1 MALIRNSKIF
11 PNSTR
16 TTQAKEQAARAT
28 SILERM
34 RRALQYP
41 HSQTTN
47 QIQSDA
53 RQLASAI
60 RGTGGLLPVESQ
72 LIRMAES
79 VERLARDQ
87 ANSLVTQVL
96 NSMGT
101 PGQLLQS
108 WLRGREGQQSLNP
121 IRNNVQQ
128 ALNMLSQFAP
138 QLMDE
143 PATPEQAGGRRV
155 EDWFE
160 GAAVPDL
167 PPIQPRQSPP
177 APAPRT
183 PNAPSPPSPGRG
195 GSPSGGRGNSGG
207 GGSNRLPP
215 ATDYALGPHPNVRI
229 TGDGRWEIRGPGYH
243 RFLQP
248 DDPVL
253 TGVMIPV
260 PSSNVHSIG
269 FRFNLASPL
278 KSKLIIR
285 YKQKDRRGGRSG
297 TVGGPTYEY
306 DDVHPDWF
314 DDLQQVGSK
323 GKWVWD
329 HLRIRGTVAGHQY
342 KYNLTR
348 AAQGYLPR
356 RAVVNMGIQRFVR
369 RTRTAVYSDGRTEIL
384 RSPLPNQVV
393 GRYSPTAH
401 RPNVGNMD
409 RGRLERG
416 TPQRVR

>member
-1 MALIRNSKIF
+1 MALIRNSRLF

-16 TTQAKEQAARAT
+16 TARAREQAQRAT
-28 SILERM
+28 EILERM
-34 RRALQYP
+34 QRALQYP
-41 HSQTTN
+41 HSQTTT
-47 QIQSDA
+47 QLQSEA
-53 RQLASAI
+53 RQLASAL
-60 RGTGGLLPVESQ
+60 RNTGGLLPVESQ
-72 LIRMAES
+72 LVRMAQN
-79 VERLARDQ
+79 VERLAREQ
-87 ANSLVTQVL
+87 ANSLVSQVL
-96 NSMGT
+96 NSLGT
-101 PGQLLQS
+101 PGQLIQS
-108 WLRGREGQQSLNP
+108 WLRGREGSQSLNP
-121 IRNNVQQ
+121 IRSNIQQ

-160 GAAVPDL
+160 GADVPPL
-167 PPIQPRQSPP
+167 PPIQPRIPPTPASPP
-177 APAPRT
+177 
-183 PNAPSPPSPGRG
+183 PGRG
-195 GSPSGGRGNSGG
+195 GSPSGGGPV
-207 GGSNRLPP
+207 NRMPP

-229 TGDGRWEIRGPGYH
+229 LGDGRWEIRGPGYH
-243 RFLQP
+243 RVLSP

-253 TGVMIPV
+253 TGVMIAV
-260 PSSNVHSIG
+260 QSSNVHSIG
-269 FRFNLASPL
+269 FRFDFDRPL
-278 KSKLIIR
+278 KSKLVIR
-285 YKQKDRRGGRSG
+285 YKQKDRKSGRSG

-342 KYNLTR
+342 KYNLVR

-369 RTRTAVYSDGRTEIL
+369 RQRTAVYPDGRTRIL

-401 RPNVGNMD
+401 RPNIGNMD

-416 TPQRVR
+416 TPERVR